1 MLGTIR
7 QEVTVQQNGIVTVY
21 SPELRAGLRAEVIV
35 ILKESPMSQPQ
46 PTVQNEAIETQPTLS
61 ELLNHT
67 AAYKERITL
76 IYQKQVF
83 LAMVPIEDVDVVKQ
97 LKKCMSDY
105 TQTQLETIRV
115 DNALGDFLE
124 TKARLTLTYQDKV
137 FLAVASRDDFDL
149 IEALEDCI
157 DNADA
162 DDALKEEG
170 ESLTS
175 EQVDKILGW

>member
-1 MLGTIR
+1 MLGTIK
-7 QEVTVQQNGIVTVY
+7 QEVTIQQNGIVTVY

-35 ILKESPMSQPQ
+35 ILKESPMSRARS
-46 PTVQNEAIETQPTLS
+46 TVQNEAIEAQPTLS

-67 AAYKERITL
+67 AADKERITL
-76 IYQKQVF
+76 IYQKKVF
-83 LAMVPIEDVDVVKQ
+83 LAMVPIEDVDVAKQ
-97 LKKCMSDY
+97 LKKCMNDY

-115 DNALGDFLE
+115 DKALGDFLE

-137 FLAVASRDDFDL
+137 FLAVAPMDDFDL

-162 DDALKEEG
+162 DDAIKEEG